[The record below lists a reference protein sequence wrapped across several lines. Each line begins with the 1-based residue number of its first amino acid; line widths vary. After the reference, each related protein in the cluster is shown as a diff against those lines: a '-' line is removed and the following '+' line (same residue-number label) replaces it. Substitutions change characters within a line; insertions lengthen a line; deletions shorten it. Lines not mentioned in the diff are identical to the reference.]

1 MPALVILESP
11 FKGANEQEFERNVL
25 YAQFCVLDSLQKGE
39 APYAS
44 HLLYTQVL
52 NEHDPAQRTFGIDAG
67 LEFGTVC
74 SKSVVYTDLGISS
87 GMQKGIDHAIRHGRD
102 VQMRTLP
109 PELKAAFEERLRTH
123 AHEKGYGV
131 RFGTGLGFVQLP
143 EQAQT
148 QQRMQNTSGAL
159 RTSEPHKAPTKA
171 ALLSAPKTAAPNR
184 KRAPGTG
191 NSVGLGF

>member
-11 FKGANEQEFERNVL
+11 FKGANEKEFERNVL

-67 LEFGTVC
+67 LEFGKVC
-74 SKSVVYTDLGISS
+74 SKSVVYTDFGISS
-87 GMQKGIDHAIRHGRD
+87 GMQKGIDHALRHGRE

-109 PELKAAFEERLRTH
+109 PELKAAFEARMSTH
-123 AHEKGYGV
+123 AQEQGFGV
-131 RFGTGLGFVQLP
+131 RFGTGLGFIQLP
-143 EQAQT
+143 EKAQEAKV
-148 QQRMQNTSGAL
+148 NKSI
-159 RTSEPHKAPTKA
+159 SKAISAVQTPKTA
-171 ALLSAPKTAAPNR
+171 ALLSAPKAASTTPTR
-184 KRAPGTG
+184 KRPASTG
-191 NSVGLGF
+191 NGVGLGF